1 MMERAVTVLALA
13 FFLTSA
19 FQTFELVREANLSAL
34 YASLEIPVQQANEVR
49 EQTVALGMETA
60 ELADKGNA
68 DAQQAV
74 NEMRNQGIESSGHPP
89 RRRPVRHP
97 NGRYAAAFCKTGMTS
112 LPNR

>member
-74 NEMRNQGIESSGHPP
+74 NEMRNQGMKPGIRRAGAQSGTLTGVTPQLSA
-89 RRRPVRHP
+89 RP
-97 NGRYAAAFCKTGMTS
+97 A
-112 LPNR
+112 